1 MLNRKQNA
9 SERINLQMIM
19 ELREKFEA
27 ADDDGN
33 DGLDEVEVSFH
44 MSKFFFLSSSLKIL
58 EKLLVQT

>member
-1 MLNRKQNA
+1 MNLKPGEKSKSRQSLITLHDRKQNA

-33 DGLDEVEVSFH
+33 DGLDEVEVRTIIGS
-44 MSKFFFLSSSLKIL
+44 
-58 EKLLVQT
+58 